1 MYNICT
7 TNKILKVNSDNYS
20 TLTKGE
26 RYEIYC
32 ENGGGYFI
40 YDDYGYNVYDIF
52 SLTEDGLK
60 CMDDCEILDGADDEV
75 EDEVDEDEG
84 VKDEAKPPQ
93 NNYSNVVTNSVFN
106 VNTISNEAITSLAK
120 ALEAN
125 SLAILEIAKHLKAD
139 IQAPIID
146 FGAK

>member
-1 MYNICT
+1 MKNICS

-52 SLTEDGLK
+52 SLTEDGLQ
-60 CMDDCEILDGADDEV
+60 CSDDCEIIEGA
-75 EDEVDEDEG
+75 EDEMEAD
-84 VKDEAKPPQ
+84 VKDETKPPQ
-93 NNYSNVVTNSVFN
+93 NNYSNVVSNNVFN
-106 VNTISNEAITSLAK
+106 INSDSNEAITSLSK

-125 SLAILEIAKHLKAD
+125 SLAILELAKHLKLD
-139 IQAPIID
+139 I
-146 FGAK
+146 

>member
-1 MYNICT
+1 MKNICS

-26 RYEIYC
+26 QYEIYC

-52 SLTEDGLK
+52 SLTEDGLQ
-60 CMDDCEILDGADDEV
+60 CSDDCEIIEGA
-75 EDEVDEDEG
+75 EDEMEAD
-84 VKDEAKPPQ
+84 VKDETKPPQ
-93 NNYSNVVTNSVFN
+93 NNYSNVVSNNVFN
-106 VNTISNEAITSLAK
+106 INSDSNEAITSLSK

-125 SLAILEIAKHLKAD
+125 SLAILELAKHLKSD
-139 IQAPIID
+139 IKAPIID
-146 FGAK
+146 FGVK

>member
-1 MYNICT
+1 MKNICS

-52 SLTEDGLK
+52 SLTEDGLQ
-60 CMDDCEILDGADDEV
+60 C
-75 EDEVDEDEG
+75 
-84 VKDEAKPPQ
+84 
-93 NNYSNVVTNSVFN
+93 SNVNNNFNLLNFN
-106 VNTISNEAITSLAK
+106 V
-120 ALEAN
+120 
-125 SLAILEIAKHLKAD
+125 
-139 IQAPIID
+139 
-146 FGAK
+146 

>member
-1 MYNICT
+1 MYNICS
-7 TNKILKVNSDNYS
+7 TNKILKVNSDNYP

-32 ENGGGYFI
+32 ENGGGYFV
-40 YDDYGYNVYDIF
+40 YDDNGHILGRVF
-52 SLTEDGLK
+52 RLTDDGLQ
-60 CMDDCEILDGADDEV
+60 CSNDCEIIEGAGDEI
-75 EDEVDEDEG
+75 EYG
-84 VKDEAKPPQ
+84 VKDETKPPQ

-106 VNTISNEAITSLAK
+106 INSISNEAITSLSK

-125 SLAILEIAKHLKAD
+125 SLAVLELAKHLKSD

-146 FGAK
+146 FGVK

>member
-1 MYNICT
+1 MKNICS

-40 YDDYGYNVYDIF
+40 YDDYGYIVSEIF
-52 SLTEDGLK
+52 SLTEDGLQ
-60 CMDDCEILDGADDEV
+60 CSNDCGIIYEIQDEV
-75 EDEVDEDEG
+75 EVET
-84 VKDEAKPPQ
+84 KSPQ
-93 NNYSNVVTNSVFN
+93 NNYSNMVSNSVFN
-106 VNTISNEAITSLAK
+106 INSVSNEAITSLAK

-125 SLAILEIAKHLKAD
+125 SLAILELAKHLKTD

-146 FGAK
+146 FGVN